1 MTRRAVVRKW
11 ILYCLC
17 ALLLVLVQNMVLVYV
32 RIGGVHPFL
41 LPALALIP
49 VTLERSGPSL
59 LYALFFGLACDLLI
73 PSGVFVCFYCLTFFI
88 AAILARLLS
97 GQVIAAGL
105 FCSLTVSAV
114 GLLLCGFFA
123 DHAADV
129 PARRLHRPGADAAG
143 QGAAAV
149 VGGDAAG
156 AFSLPQGLPA
166 DAERLTM
173 RSFP

>member
-59 LYALFFGLACDLLI
+59 LYALFFGLACDLLM
-73 PSGVFVCFYCLTFFI
+73 PTGVFVCFYCLVFFGS
-88 AAILARLLS
+88 AFLARLLS
-97 GQVIAAGL
+97 GQVIVAGL
-105 FCSLTVSAV
+105 FCSLAVSAV
-114 GLLLCGFFA
+114 GLLLCGFLRILLLTYQQGISTG
-123 DHAADV
+123 
-129 PARRLHRPGADAAG
+129 PALTLLGKELLLSL
-143 QGAAAV
+143 AV
-149 VGGDAAG
+149 TPLVHCP
-156 AFSLPQGLPA
+156 FS
-166 DAERLTM
+166 RVCHLT
-173 RSFP
+173 RGE